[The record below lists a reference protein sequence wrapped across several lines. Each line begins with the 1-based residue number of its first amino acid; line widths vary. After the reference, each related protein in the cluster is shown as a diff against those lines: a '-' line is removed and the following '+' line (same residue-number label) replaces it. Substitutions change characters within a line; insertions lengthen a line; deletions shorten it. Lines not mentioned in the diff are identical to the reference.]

1 MKSKEKKKKKI
12 VKKKISFLAF
22 SFIILKAANVLW
34 LALSVT
40 NIHKAKPGLITFLCW
55 WWQRKTSNETKMYGE

>member
-12 VKKKISFLAF
+12 VKKKILFLAF
-22 SFIILKAANVLW
+22 SFIILKAANVLR

-40 NIHKAKPGLITFLCW
+40 NIRKTKPGLITFLC
-55 WWQRKTSNETKMYGE
+55 